1 VGGPLVVPRWLAR
14 LFYAV
19 RGKRR
24 VRYYLFDGKGGTNG
38 PTLEGIEFGCWAGHY
53 VIGMPQHIRA
63 EEQSLP
69 LQGMVEI
76 ARERVIYRQ
85 VLT

>member
-1 VGGPLVVPRWLAR
+1 MPRFLTR

-24 VRYYLFDGKGGTNG
+24 VRYYLFDGKGGQNG
-38 PTLEGIEFGCWAGHY
+38 PTLEGVELGCWAGHY
-53 VIGMPQHIRA
+53 VIAMPQHIRGA
-63 EEQSLP
+63 DQSIV
-69 LQGMVEI
+69 LQGMIEV

-85 VLT
+85 VLS

>member
-1 VGGPLVVPRWLAR
+1 MRWAPRFLAR

-24 VRYYLFDGKGGTNG
+24 VRYHLFDGKGGQG
-38 PTLEGIEFGCWAGHY
+38 QTLEGIEVGCWAGHY
-53 VIGMPQHIRA
+53 VMLMPTLISGP
-63 EEQSLP
+63 EQTIP
-69 LQGMVEI
+69 LDGTVEI
-76 ARERVIYRQ
+76 ARERVIFRQ